1 MRLMNASEVR
11 FEADRNLAVQFLTDP
26 LIQRVQRKLR
36 ESGQQHG
43 IRRHFLARALRLT
56 PAIAPTACGIVHECV
71 AVLGVDHDVELF
83 VYPSADFNAACTP
96 TENGRVF
103 VLLSSAL
110 LEGFEADELTFV
122 IGHELGH
129 HIYQHHDIPVAV
141 LLSGQVA
148 IQPAMALQLHAWQR
162 YAEISSDRA
171 GLLCCRS
178 FSAAAR
184 SFFKLSSGLHL
195 VPTEERIQAF
205 VEQADELFRES
216 EQASSADQVSHGDW
230 LSSHPFSPIRLR
242 AARAFMSSIA
252 MVEGGTEWSET
263 ELTVHDLLGLME
275 ANYLDEESVPAE
287 AMRRLLFAAGVV
299 LASLSADGIVASEIE
314 ALKSLLG
321 ARSVPPTLNPELLAH
336 HLDERVA
343 SVMAK
348 VRSSRRAQLLRDLVV
363 IARADGKVDAME
375 RGFLFDM
382 ADRLGVAHEVVAQAI
397 LRPHDWDRS
406 TLALNSAKD
415 ID

>member
-1 MRLMNASEVR
+1 MDVNQVR

-26 LIQRVQRKLR
+26 VVQRVRAKLA
-36 ESGQQHG
+36 EMGQQHG

-56 PAIAPTACGIVHECV
+56 PAVAPTACGIVQQCV
-71 AVLGVDHDVELF
+71 AELGVTHEVELF

-96 TENGRVF
+96 TEGGRVF

-129 HIYQHHDIPVAV
+129 HIYQHHDLPIGV
-141 LLSGQVA
+141 LLSGKVGLR
-148 IQPAMALQLHAWQR
+148 PAQALQLHAWQR
-162 YAEISSDRA
+162 YAEISADRA
-171 GLLCCRS
+171 GLLCCKS
-178 FSAAAR
+178 FLAAAR
-184 SFFKLSSGLHL
+184 AFFKLSSGLHL

-216 EQASSADQVSHGDW
+216 EQANSAQQPSHGDW

-242 AARAFMSSIA
+242 AARAFMKSEVMEA
-252 MVEGGTEWSET
+252 GGMPWAKL
-263 ELTVHDLLGLME
+263 ELAVHDLLGLME
-275 ANYLDEESVPAE
+275 ANYLEEDSVPAE

-299 LASLSADGIVASEIE
+299 LASVSADGIDPSEVE

-321 ARSVPPTLNPELLAH
+321 PRSVPPKLNVELLSQ

-343 SVMAK
+343 AVLAK

-363 IARADGKVDAME
+363 IARADGNVDDAE
-375 RGFLFDM
+375 RVFLFEM
-382 ADRLGVAHEVVAQAI
+382 ADRLGVSHEVVAQAI
-397 LRPHDWDRS
+397 QRPLELD
-406 TLALNSAKD
+406 
-415 ID
+415 